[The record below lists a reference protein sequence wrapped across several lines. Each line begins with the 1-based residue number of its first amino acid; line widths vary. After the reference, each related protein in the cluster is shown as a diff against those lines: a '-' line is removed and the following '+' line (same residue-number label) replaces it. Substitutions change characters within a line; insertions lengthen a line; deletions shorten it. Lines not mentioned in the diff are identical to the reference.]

1 MKKLAGVVAAT
12 AITMTVLGGT
22 AMAAPAGETSGHDDH
37 ITFSDAASWFMDG
50 GGALGYGA
58 AAVVAGAY
66 AGIATTP
73 ALILHSLSKH

>member
-1 MKKLAGVVAAT
+1 MKKVAGLVAAT
-12 AITMTVLGGT
+12 AISMTVLGGT
-22 AMAAPAGETSGHDDH
+22 AMAAPATGHDDDIH
-37 ITFSDAASWFMDG
+37 FSDAAGWFMDG

-58 AAVVAGAY
+58 AAVIAGAY